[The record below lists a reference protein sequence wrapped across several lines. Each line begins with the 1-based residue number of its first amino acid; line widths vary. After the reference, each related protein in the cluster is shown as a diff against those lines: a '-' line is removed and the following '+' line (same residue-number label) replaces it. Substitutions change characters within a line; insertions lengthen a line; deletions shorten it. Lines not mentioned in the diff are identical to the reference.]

1 MRDSFENSLLLLA
14 CENGDCG
21 MAKLLLRFGA
31 DVHVHNHCRGTALQY
46 AAKWGYC
53 DCAKL
58 LLEHRADPNAQV

>member
-14 CENGDCG
+14 SENGSCD

-31 DVHVHNHCRGTALQY
+31 DVDLHNHSRGTALQY

-58 LLEHRADPNAQV
+58 LLEHQADPNAQV